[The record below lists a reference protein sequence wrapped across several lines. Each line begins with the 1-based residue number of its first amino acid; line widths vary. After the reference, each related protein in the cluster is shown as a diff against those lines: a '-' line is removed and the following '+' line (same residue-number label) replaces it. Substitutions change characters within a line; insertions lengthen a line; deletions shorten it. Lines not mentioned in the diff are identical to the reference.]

1 MPPLAFTLALA
12 AAVLH
17 AFWNILL
24 ARARDP
30 ESATAVALLAA
41 VIVFAPVTALR
52 FDAEW
57 AVWPFIVVT
66 SMLQLL
72 YFALLATAYRK
83 AELSFVYPVAR
94 GVAPAIVL
102 VVSITLLG
110 HGTSP
115 AQIVGVVLVGVG
127 VLLVRGLRRPAD
139 KHALAFALGIACVIA
154 AYTLLDKRGITH
166 ASPVTYL
173 ELSMIPAA
181 IGYAGATAAAKG
193 RAQIRAEFGISAVLA
208 GLASSRPTPWS
219 WRRSSVRPP
228 RRSRP
233 SGRRASSW
241 RRFSRRWCCT
251 SASAGRGSPARCS
264 SSVGSPCLPCA
275 DTMRPRV
282 RSAQSFVILSPTRT
296 GPGVTTRVL
305 TPRIRN
311 SRPGGLFTNL
321 SASVPKR
328 ALNFAQPVCGSAVTS
343 ITASPTARRVP
354 AGRFWMLRSRST

>member
-30 ESATAVALLAA
+30 ESATAVAILAA

-83 AELSFVYPVAR
+83 AELSFIYPVAR

-102 VVSITLLG
+102 VVSVVVLG
-110 HGTSP
+110 RGTSP

-139 KHALAFALGIACVIA
+139 THALAFALGIACVIA

-193 RAQIRAEFGISAVLA
+193 RARIRDRARRFG
-208 GLASSRPTPWS
+208 R
-219 WRRSSVRPP
+219 P
-228 RRSRP
+228 RRSRLFC
-233 SGRRASSW
+233 R
-241 RRFSRRWCCT
+241 
-251 SASAGRGSPARCS
+251 
-264 SSVGSPCLPCA
+264 L
-275 DTMRPRV
+275 
-282 RSAQSFVILSPTRT
+282 RT
-296 GPGVTTRVL
+296 G
-305 TPRIRN
+305 
-311 SRPGGLFTNL
+311 SGGAPACFG
-321 SASVPKR
+321 SVR
-328 ALNFAQPVCGSAVTS
+328 
-343 ITASPTARRVP
+343 
-354 AGRFWMLRSRST
+354 RSRAGDERRDGDSLRGGGAA